1 VLVRVLP
8 LVRVVPRVGVLAF
21 VDIGPFVGVP
31 TGAGIVDLVSV
42 IALMSGVHLV
52 LAGDLPRGLAPDV
65 VAAGIPQRALGHARP
80 FVRGLRPPVLTSSP
94 G

>member
-1 VLVRVLP
+1 
-8 LVRVVPRVGVLAF
+8 
-21 VDIGPFVGVP
+21 
-31 TGAGIVDLVSV
+31 
-42 IALMSGVHLV
+42 VHLV